1 VRQLV
6 IDLERVAVGVGE
18 IKAALIDVVGGPQDL
33 DPTADEVSVR
43 LTSGRIAADL
53 KCDVAKPDLPVLRAL
68 RCLGRRMLTD
78 VERVKVVA
86 QCHEHATVLR
96 VLLGDH
102 KAEQVSVEAL
112 RDLLIGDPQI
122 DVANTFN
129 LIMALF
135 DLSTKDTA
143 KVMRPAPAPQARRCG
158 A

>member
-1 VRQLV
+1 
-6 IDLERVAVGVGE
+6 
-18 IKAALIDVVGGPQDL
+18 
-33 DPTADEVSVR
+33 
-43 LTSGRIAADL
+43 
-53 KCDVAKPDLPVLRAL
+53 
-68 RCLGRRMLTD
+68 M
-78 VERVKVVA
+78 KVVA
-86 QCHEHATVLR
+86 QCLEHATVLR

-102 KAEQVSVEAL
+102 QAEQVLVEPL

-143 KVMRPAPAPQARRCG
+143 KVMRPAPQARRCG